1 MSAVEYRV
9 QGAIAVITLTHPPVN
24 SLSLVLRQL
33 LHEYLLKVEADPA
46 IKAAV
51 IIGSEK
57 AFCGGADIR
66 EFGTDKGT
74 TPPRLRQ
81 MLEIMDSAKKPLV
94 AAVGGFALGGG
105 LELAMGCHYRVVLK
119 GTRLALPEITLG
131 ILAGGGGVQRI
142 PRIIPIE
149 RAAQMLLT
157 GQPIA
162 VDEAKQLGL
171 ADEVVDSD
179 LLGVAIRFTEKLISE
194 GKGPRPIRNMPP
206 KVAADGGKSFI
217 EKKRAELQVS
227 SRGRVAPLENLRAL
241 EIGITQPFD
250 QATEQINDIFLKLL
264 AGTES
269 KALRYSFFAEREAAK
284 VPDVPADT
292 PLREIRSAAVIGAG
306 TMGGGISMC
315 FLGAGIPVVM
325 IDTKQE
331 AVDRG
336 LATIKKNFA
345 ATVEKGRLSQADMDK
360 RMALLSTA
368 TDLSAAAK
376 ADIIV
381 EAVFED
387 MAVKEAVFAQ
397 LDKIA
402 RPGAILATNTSTLDV
417 DQIARATSR
426 PQEVIGA
433 HFFSPANV
441 MRLLEVIRGE
451 KTSKDIIATVM
462 ALGKKLGKVPVLSR
476 VCDGFIGNRILEK
489 YRVQTMALVNE
500 GASPQQID
508 AALTNWGLAMG
519 PFAMGDLA
527 GNDVSWLVRK
537 NRAKLG
543 KNYTPNPL
551 GDQICEMGRY
561 GQKTGKGWYKYEAG
575 NRKPIVDPE
584 VEQLIAAHRAK
595 LGLTPRQISDEEI
608 VDRCLFAMANEGAKI
623 VEEGIALRASDV
635 DVVYVNGYGFPSYR
649 GGPMFN
655 ADVAGLPKV
664 VEKMQAWAKG
674 HQGEAW
680 TPSKLLVKLA
690 GEGKKFSPM

>member
-33 LHEYLLKVEADPA
+33 LHEYLLKAEADPA
-46 IKAAV
+46 VKATV
-51 IIGSEK
+51 IAGSDK

-66 EFGTDKGT
+66 EFGTEKGT

-81 MLEIMDSAKKPLV
+81 MLEIMDTAKKPLV

-179 LLGVAIRFTEKLISE
+179 LLGGAIRFAEKLVAE

-217 EKKRAELQVS
+217 EKKRAELQIS

-250 QATEQINDIFLKLL
+250 EATEQINEIFLKLL

-284 VPDVPADT
+284 VADVPADT
-292 PLREIRSAAVIGAG
+292 PLREIKSAAIIGAG

-402 RPGAILATNTSTLDV
+402 KAGAILATNTSTLDV

-451 KTSKDIIATVM
+451 KTAKDIIATVM

-508 AALTNWGLAMG
+508 AALTKWGLAMG

-527 GNDVSWLVRK
+527 GNDVSWLVRQ

-575 NRKPIVDPE
+575 NRKPIVDAE
-584 VEQLIAAHRAK
+584 VEQLIAAHRTK
-595 LGLTPRQISDEEI
+595 LGLTPRAISDEEI

-635 DVVYVNGYGFPSYR
+635 DVVYVNGYGFPGYR

-680 TPSKLLVKLA
+680 APSKLLVKLA